1 MSGKVL
7 SQPEERHVFQDDMES
22 LLHVVFYCGL
32 LHLPHNLP
40 PKKLRPLMHEFFDRA
55 FFFNGHLCGGMAK
68 LANSFNRQFSREI
81 KWTNPDVQTWLDA
94 VMDMEGPIRN
104 RHEFAPLWSDPE
116 HLDTFWRAFLAERVL
131 ARDDRV
137 ENELSPPDP
146 PSNEAPG
153 SDVSFEHSRPRTE
166 RKTDE
171 KSRAAPR
178 SVVRTLKR
186 QRTSE
191 TGDGPVRRS
200 NKLRKRA

>member
-7 SQPEERHVFQDDMES
+7 SHPEERHIFQDDMES

-32 LHLPHNLP
+32 LYLPHNLAS
-40 PKKLRPLMHEFFDRA
+40 KKLRSIMHEFFDRA
-55 FFFNGHLCGGMAK
+55 FFFNGHLCGGMVK

-94 VMDMEGPIRN
+94 VMVMEGPTRN
-104 RHEFAPLWSDPE
+104 RHELAHLWSDPE
-116 HLDTFWRAFLAERVL
+116 HLETFWRAFLAERVL

-137 ENELSPPDP
+137 ENKLSQPDP

-166 RKTDE
+166 RQTDV
-171 KSRAAPR
+171 KSSAAPR
-178 SVVRTLKR
+178 HAIHTSKR

-191 TGDGPVRRS
+191 TGDSPVRRS